1 MMTQIWGHR
10 GASAVAP
17 ENTLPAFAKAIKLEA
32 DGVELDVQLT
42 RDGIPVVCHDFEID
56 HLSDGKGLL
65 RDYTL
70 AELRQFN
77 FNRRFPGL
85 GFVTL
90 PTLAEVF
97 DLFRPTNLEINVEI
111 KSGRVIYPGIE
122 EKVLA
127 LAKDLA
133 MGDRIWYSS
142 FNHLSVKR
150 IRELDPDSR
159 CGILYDCVLVDPWIY
174 ASRLGVQAIHPH
186 HSILAY
192 PGLVTA
198 CRAAGLAVHAWT
210 VDQPEDLAR
219 AFGLGVDAV
228 ISNKPDLAR
237 AVMMSLARA

>member
-1 MMTQIWGHR
+1 MTRIWGHR

-17 ENTLPAFAKAIKLEA
+17 ENTLPAFVKAIEFKV

-56 HLSDGKGLL
+56 RLSDGKGLV

-77 FNRRFPGL
+77 FNLRFPEM

-97 DLFRPTNLEINVEI
+97 DLFRTTDLEINVEI
-111 KSGRVIYPGIE
+111 KSGQVIYPGIE

-127 LAKDLA
+127 LARDLA
-133 MGDRIWYSS
+133 MADRIWYSS

-150 IRELDPDSR
+150 IRELDSGSR
-159 CGILYDCVLVDPWIY
+159 CGILYDCVLVDPWVY
-174 ASRLGVQAIHPH
+174 AERLGMQAIHPH

-192 PGLVTA
+192 PGLVAA
-198 CRAAGLAVHAWT
+198 CRTAGLAVHVWT
-210 VDQPEDLAR
+210 VDQPDDLIR
-219 AFGLGVDAV
+219 AFELGADAV

-237 AVMMSLARA
+237 AVMASMARD